1 MYGKKPDVD
10 VINDLLLLSMAHY
23 PDNQFL
29 KSLHHQYAELGGLSR
44 KQMEGLHAK
53 AQKVKEIPSSK
64 LATLEAE
71 IKKKPVRFK
80 SEKPESAPLYHKDE
94 KAENM
99 INSLLERFP
108 QHKMVLFLR
117 EKTMLN
123 KPLSS
128 QEITELERLHKLLI
142 K

>member
-1 MYGKKPDVD
+1 
-10 VINDLLLLSMAHY
+10 
-23 PDNQFL
+23 
-29 KSLHHQYAELGGLSR
+29 
-44 KQMEGLHAK
+44 MEGLHAK
-53 AQKVKEIPSSK
+53 AQKVKEIPPSK

-80 SEKPESAPLYHKDE
+80 SEKPESTPLYHKDE

-128 QEITELERLHKLLI
+128 QEITELERLHKLLV